1 MSNES
6 FEGLVGAL
14 RAVGPASSP
23 AKIASLIAPTMNEL
37 SEETITDI
45 IGALLSLYNVKSVNE
60 LDSEEL
66 IDDVGKAI
74 SLAKLP
80 ASPDVELLKQ
90 RFTVLLDIPSLV
102 ISAKAFAIQREQP
115 RVFAAAR
122 TFSDIRPVF
131 SDDGERP
138 LGALVQHQLK
148 ISYIEGAETKEL
160 FVLLDDEDISIL
172 QKILTRAQTK
182 SKALA
187 SLVEKANLVKL
198 S

>member
-138 LGALVQHQLK
+138 LGALVQHQLRSLTSRALRPK
-148 ISYIEGAETKEL
+148 SFSCCWMMRISQ
-160 FVLLDDEDISIL
+160 SSRRSS
-172 QKILTRAQTK
+172 RAHK
-182 SKALA
+182 PSRRH
-187 SLVEKANLVKL
+187 
-198 S
+198 